1 MFGGDRTSSIRQ
13 VETCQYDAA
22 NITNQ
27 VGGRKVTKT
36 RYFFGFL
43 LALMMAAGI
52 LVSERSAWAQVPVA
66 DLAIQ
71 KFDFLPDRVSV
82 GETLFYELAVAN
94 NSMLGTAT
102 NVVVRDILPSNT
114 RFLFPFPGSDCTNM
128 GNVVTCDLGNLGPG
142 EERIVEFAVCPMEP
156 GTARNTVT
164 VSSDAIDPNPTN
176 NTAEETTEV
185 TTPAVAGGGC
195 LSQDPQ
201 PSPPS
206 GGDGGTPGD
215 GAPGNGAPGNG
226 AANNGASEITQEGEQ
241 EAESGDIEQSFEV
254 SN

>member
-1 MFGGDRTSSIRQ
+1 VTKTG
-13 VETCQYDAA
+13 
-22 NITNQ
+22 
-27 VGGRKVTKT
+27 TKT

-52 LVSERSAWAQVPVA
+52 LVPERPAWAQVPA
-66 DLAIQ
+66 DLSIQ
-71 KFDFLPDRVSV
+71 KFDFPSDRVSV

-94 NSMLGTAT
+94 NSMLGTAN
-102 NVVVRDILPSNT
+102 NVVVRDVLPSNT

-128 GNVVTCDLGNLGPG
+128 GNVVTCNLGNLAPG
-142 EERIVEFAVCPMEP
+142 EERSVEFAVCPTEP
-156 GTARNTVT
+156 GTARNTAT
-164 VSSDAIDPNPTN
+164 VESDEIDPNPSN

-195 LSQDPQ
+195 LSQEPQ

-215 GAPGNGAPGNG
+215 GAPGNGV
-226 AANNGASEITQEGEQ
+226 ANNGAPDITQESEQ